1 VSHPRPGPILLAA
14 CGWALLG
21 AVLTPVLLPPIALYR
36 TVVVATA
43 LVLFAAALAAP
54 RTAFVLALLAV
65 AGSGVSAFLFG
76 GREPAWSGPILLSGY
91 LAGSCLKRLYAVDG
105 PPAPAP
111 LLPAWRALAAAAAVS
126 AAASFVAL
134 RTSFLLRAGVPPPR
148 VVNVLGQDA
157 ATAFHDVLAV
167 LASLLVA
174 AGIYRAAARLGADS
188 SGRRTIDTAL
198 VATALLAGGVA
209 LLQKVGT
216 LPVWRA
222 EPWGAWGRAQS
233 VFTDPSAAGV
243 AAALLLAPLLAYA
256 TTGSAPAR
264 LLAALGVALVLLILA
279 DAGSRAGLIGALTA
293 GAVYVIWGVTRLVA
307 GARGGRRWRVAWSV
321 GGLAIL
327 AAAALAAALSWPNRG
342 AVRSSLL
349 ARVEATLRPERT
361 PSEGTPER
369 LLLYEAAW
377 SLFQKR
383 PIAGIGLGGF
393 RTEFPN
399 VAEKFGH
406 PVRWTDHP
414 PSFYLGTLA
423 ESGLAGGF
431 LLLLLLLAVVRG
443 AGRAL
448 FMVDASAAAALP
460 AVGAAAAL
468 IGLLVVF
475 LFGSHLVYPEIAALV
490 GLLTARL
497 PIRPDGRTARLF
509 TGLLPVALAGV
520 IALLA
525 GGVARTAW
533 ATRTEEAAFRFS
545 PVAGAWGVER
555 EPDGRRFRWTGE
567 AAAWRIAGEPG
578 IARTL
583 SLPVRNARPDR
594 RPVNVAVSW
603 NERPLG
609 RVTLT
614 ADTWKRLILPVSGS
628 GVLRLAVSETFRP
641 ARPDDT
647 RRLGIE
653 VGADPP

>member
-1 VSHPRPGPILLAA
+1 VSPPRPGPILLAA
-14 CGWALLG
+14 FAWALMG
-21 AVLTPVLLPPIALYR
+21 AVLTPTLLPPIAAYR
-36 TVVVATA
+36 TAVVATA
-43 LVLFAAALAAP
+43 IVLFAAALAVP
-54 RTAFVLALLAV
+54 RAAFVLALLV
-65 AGSGVSAFLFG
+65 VVGSGVSAFLFG
-76 GREPAWSGPILLSGY
+76 GREPAWSGPVLLSGY
-91 LAGSCLKRLYAVDG
+91 LAGSCLKRLFDVDA

-126 AAASFVAL
+126 AAGSFVAL
-134 RTSFLLRAGVPPPR
+134 RTTFLLRLDVPPPR
-148 VVNVLGQDA
+148 IVNVLGEDA
-157 ATAFHDVLAV
+157 AKAFPDVLAV

-174 AGIYRAAARLGADS
+174 AGIYRAAARLGADPAGS
-188 SGRRTIDTAL
+188 RTIDTAL
-198 VATALLAGGVA
+198 VAAALFAGGTA
-209 LLQKVGT
+209 LLQKTGV
-216 LPVWRA
+216 LPFWRA

-243 AAALLLAPLLAYA
+243 AAALLLAPLLARA

-321 GGLAIL
+321 GALAIL

-342 AVRSSLL
+342 AVRSALL
-349 ARVEATLRPERT
+349 TRVEATLRPGRT
-361 PSEGTPER
+361 PAEGTPER
-369 LLLYEAAW
+369 FLLYEAAW

-383 PIAGIGLGGF
+383 PVAGVGLGGF
-393 RTEFPN
+393 PTEFPN
-399 VAEKFGH
+399 VAEELGH
-406 PVRWTDHP
+406 PVKWTDHP
-414 PSFYLGTLA
+414 PSLYLGTLA

-448 FMVDASAAAALP
+448 FMVDTSAATALP

-497 PIRPDGRTARLF
+497 PIRPDGRTARVLS
-509 TGLLPVALAGV
+509 GLLPVALAGV

-533 ATRTEEAAFRFS
+533 VTRTEEAAFRFS
-545 PVAGAWGVER
+545 AVAGAWGVER

-567 AAAWRIAGEPG
+567 AAAWRVAGEPG
-578 IARTL
+578 VTRIL

-594 RPVNVAVSW
+594 RPVGVAVSW
-603 NERPLG
+603 NGGAPG
-609 RVTLT
+609 QVTL
-614 ADTWKRLILPVSGS
+614 AGDAWKRLVLPVAGP

-641 ARPDDT
+641 ERPDDP

-653 VGADPP
+653 IGADPP

>member
-1 VSHPRPGPILLAA
+1 MSPPRPGPILVAA
-14 CGWALLG
+14 FAWALLG
-21 AVLTPVLLPPIALYR
+21 VLLTPILLPPVAAYR
-36 TVVVATA
+36 TAIV
-43 LVLFAAALAAP
+43 AAALALFAASLAFP
-54 RTAFVLALLAV
+54 RAAFVLAILAV
-65 AGSGVSAFLFG
+65 SASGVSAFLFG
-76 GREPAWSGPILLSGY
+76 GREPAWAGPILLSGY
-91 LAGSCLKRLYAVDG
+91 LAGSCLRRLFDVEA
-105 PPAPAP
+105 PLAPAP

-126 AAASFVAL
+126 AAGSFVAL
-134 RTSFLLRAGVPPPR
+134 RSSFLLGAGVPPPR

-157 ATAFHDVLAV
+157 AQAFPDVLAV

-174 AGIYRAAARLGADS
+174 VGIHRATARLGAEPA
-188 SGRRTIDTAL
+188 GRRTIDAAL
-198 VATALLAGGVA
+198 VAAALLAGGAA
-209 LLQKVGT
+209 LLQKVG
-216 LPVWRA
+216 LLSVWRA
-222 EPWGAWGRAQS
+222 EPWGDWGRAQS

-243 AAALLLAPLLAYA
+243 AAALLLAPLLARA
-256 TTGSAPAR
+256 TTGSVPAR
-264 LLAALGVALVLLILA
+264 FLAALGVALVLLILA

-321 GGLAIL
+321 GAVAIL

-342 AVRSSLL
+342 AVRSALL

-377 SLFQKR
+377 SLFQRR
-383 PIAGIGLGGF
+383 PVSGIGLGGF

-399 VAEKFGH
+399 VAEELGH
-406 PVRWTDHP
+406 RVRWTDHP

-431 LLLLLLLAVVRG
+431 LLLILLVAVVRG

-448 FMVDASAAAALP
+448 FMVDTSAATALP

-497 PIRPDGRTARLF
+497 PIRPDGRTARLLS
-509 TGLLPVALAGV
+509 GLLPVALAGV

-533 ATRTEEAAFRFS
+533 ATRMEEAAFRFS

-555 EPDGRRFRWTGE
+555 EPDGRRFRWTAE
-567 AAAWRIAGEPG
+567 AAAWRVTGEPG
-578 IARTL
+578 ATRTL

-594 RPVNVAVSW
+594 RPVSLAVSW
-603 NERPLG
+603 NGRALG
-609 RVTLT
+609 RVQL
-614 ADTWKRLILPVSGS
+614 AGDAWKRLELPVAGP
-628 GVLRLAVSETFRP
+628 GVLQLAISETFRSE
-641 ARPDDT
+641 RPNDR